1 MESAASEKQQPYS
14 RSLSRK
20 TTMSLNYPTSNN
32 LASNNDQN
40 KELFSQPNLHNQKLS
55 LQSSQADGYQPQ
67 AIHSPAISMNS
78 QKFGSNHSN
87 QELFFSDE
95 KLLVNWLRTRPDLII
110 QAQSSLETNV
120 SEPMDKETTINLVME
135 QCKLLFLRTRN
146 PTKKM
151 RETLI
156 MMIIPSMDSISKE
169 FKMLCKKL
177 VNTLIIFVILLTKI
191 WHHLLKIFLLKNGNF
206 INFFY
211 IYL

>member
-1 MESAASEKQQPYS
+1 
-14 RSLSRK
+14 
-20 TTMSLNYPTSNN
+20 
-32 LASNNDQN
+32 
-40 KELFSQPNLHNQKLS
+40 
-55 LQSSQADGYQPQ
+55 
-67 AIHSPAISMNS
+67 MNS
-78 QKFGSNHSN
+78 QKFGNNYSN

-169 FKMLCKKL
+169 FKMLCKKTREYEYFDNFRHTFNKDMASLAKDFL
-177 VNTLIIFVILLTKI
+177 VKE
-191 WHHLLKIFLLKNGNF
+191 W
-206 INFFY
+206 
-211 IYL
+211 